1 VNQDFVDVLAALLAA
16 RARFLVVGAYAL
28 AAHGVPRATGD
39 LDVWVANDSANA
51 ARIWEA
57 LVAFGA
63 PIEALGLTRADFE
76 TPGKVIQ
83 LGVRPRRVDLMTQ
96 ISGVEFEPAWH
107 SRVIERVAGL
117 EVPFVDRDTL
127 IRNKRASGRLR
138 DLADLEA
145 LGVPDV

>member
-1 VNQDFVDVLAALLAA
+1 
-16 RARFLVVGAYAL
+16 
-28 AAHGVPRATGD
+28 
-39 LDVWVANDSANA
+39 
-51 ARIWEA
+51 
-57 LVAFGA
+57 
-63 PIEALGLTRADFE
+63 
-76 TPGKVIQ
+76 
-83 LGVRPRRVDLMTQ
+83 MTQ